1 MLTIKNIDKI
11 VGLLANGR
19 EIVEAGDYVD
29 SLRKNGKDYFVFK
42 IARVKDGIDYNKEH
56 DIVLTKETNENG
68 KYCMFNMGLQIRTE
82 IELHKDNL
90 ISATEL
96 AHSIRNV
103 LVKTQTYYQTN

>member
-1 MLTIKNIDKI
+1 MLKIKNIGNI

-19 EIVEAGDYVD
+19 EIVEAGDYYD
-29 SLRKNGKDYFVFK
+29 SLRKNGKDYFFFK
-42 IARVKDGIDYNKEH
+42 IARVKDGVDYNKEH
-56 DIVLTKETNENG
+56 DVVLTKEINENG
-68 KYCMFNMGLQIRTE
+68 KYRMFNMGLQLTTE
-82 IELHKDNL
+82 IEIGSEHL